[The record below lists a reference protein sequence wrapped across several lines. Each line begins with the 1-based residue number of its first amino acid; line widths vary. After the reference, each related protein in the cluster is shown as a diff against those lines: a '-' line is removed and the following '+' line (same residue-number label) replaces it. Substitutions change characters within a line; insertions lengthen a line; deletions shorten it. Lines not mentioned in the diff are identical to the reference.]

1 MKTTIFVILTLFLLL
16 SCENTNLDS
25 ADSKNITE
33 SEVKAENKSAPI
45 SKVIEEANHD
55 QFNEAI
61 QELYTEF
68 QYRSEDS
75 VANKLYKVDK
85 KKFLWI
91 IDRFKRCSDT
101 SLTSNL
107 PVCGIDFEL
116 IKKVK
121 KSFVKAE
128 KPFKDHLY
136 LKASIQEW
144 SFENESSAES
154 FENELNEC
162 ITHKECVNKG
172 GITWWRVKD
181 RMYVI
186 TTPAY
191 RYSFEFEEIKK
202 VMNRKLK

>member
-45 SKVIEEANHD
+45 SKVLEEANHD

-154 FENELNEC
+154 FENELNEYLLKKYGLGINQLTPELIKSLNRI
-162 ITHKECVNKG
+162 ITLEQLD
-172 GITWWRVKD
+172 I
-181 RMYVI
+181 
-186 TTPAY
+186 
-191 RYSFEFEEIKK
+191 
-202 VMNRKLK
+202 